1 MHLVRIDT
9 VSLDEGEA
17 AVDLG
22 QEPGD
27 IVVLSFTDSDL
38 AGITDAHAA
47 DGGLPSLR
55 LAKLAR
61 LRHPLSV
68 DLYVDK
74 VVARAKV
81 VLIRCLGGLDYWRY
95 GIERC
100 AEAARAHG
108 VKLVLIP
115 GDDRPDPRLDA
126 YATAPDLVPVC
137 DAYVRAGGRDN
148 LRQMLRRLAAEIGWP
163 VAAEP
168 PRPLPRG
175 FACCPGCG
183 PVSPETALAAGRSGT
198 VPEAPHVLVLV
209 YRSAALGNDLAPAA
223 ALTAALGARGLD
235 TLVMAVSSLKDP
247 EAVAAVRAAIARQRP
262 DLVVAATAFA
272 AREDA
277 GFVLDA
283 ADCPVLQAYTLGSAQ
298 EAWADSARGMS
309 AADLA
314 MQVALPEFDGRLAGF
329 PISFKAESPEV
340 AGFSE
345 RRAVPYPPGIAALAD
360 RAAAW
365 IRLARL
371 PRAARRL
378 ALVLSDYPARGG
390 RAGFAVGLDTP
401 ESARAIAEDLAAA
414 GYAVGALP
422 DGPALMRA
430 LTAGEAGFAVSLSD
444 YNAWF
449 AGLPDAARAA
459 LVERWGAPEAD
470 PQCRDGAFRFRA
482 VRAAPAASE
491 GPTIPDGA
499 QVPSPVRERD
509 RVRAENFTDEAESE
523 TRHRRDIS
531 RAFSSLTRTGY
542 RIHTSRAVVSA
553 HSLPL
558 LRGRV
563 PSAARRERG
572 ARLPREA
579 RRRCRAGACTVAP
592 LSRPLLTQGPPSPAE
607 GGGSA
612 RGTVRCAN
620 PVTRTG
626 EGAGRGGL
634 SIFLQPDRGRAG
646 DRKAGYHDPD
656 EPPTHAYL
664 AFHLGLREG
673 FDALV
678 HLGTHGTTEW
688 LPGKAVAL
696 APTCWPALAVGP
708 LPMIYPFIID
718 DPGEAAPLKRR
729 LGGIALGHLTPEI
742 QRGGREPET
751 MRLREQVEEYS
762 AASLLDPRRAGLIAR
777 AILDEAEALGHLA
790 GAGIAP
796 DTPMAEALAA
806 LDAHLCDLGESAF
819 RDGLHV
825 FGRAPEGAAPL
836 RRASADAEASALIA
850 ALDGRFVRPGP
861 SGSPSRGRTDVL
873 PTGRNLTTLDPRAI
887 PTRAAAQL
895 GAKAADAVV
904 TRYLQDEGSYP
915 ERVVMDL
922 WASPTLRTGGE
933 DVAHALHLMGV
944 RPLWDHAS
952 TRVTGFEVLPPAL
965 LGRPRID
972 VTVRVSGAF
981 RDTFPD
987 TLALIDRAARAVALR
1002 EEDDADNPLA
1012 AARRRGEDPARVF
1025 GAAPGRY
1032 GAGAAGTALDGAWK
1046 ARADLG
1052 RAYLAATDHAYG
1064 DVGGVSAGF
1073 AERVA
1078 RADAYLHA
1086 FDVSERDLLDGD
1098 AAADAMGGFAAAAG
1112 LTGGRP
1118 ALYSLD
1124 VSTPERPKA
1133 RTARA
1138 DVARLIRARLAA
1150 PAWIAAQLRH
1160 GHRGAQEL
1168 AQGIDAVFV
1177 LAATTD
1183 AVAHADLDR
1192 LYGAWIADLAV
1203 FEALRAANPEA
1214 ARAIL
1219 ERFDDL
1225 RARGL
1230 WQTRRNA
1237 MPADALLA
1245 PAAE

>member
-38 AGITDAHAA
+38 AGIAEAA
-47 DGGLPSLR
+47 AAEGESLPALR
-55 LAKLAR
+55 LARLAR

-68 DLYVDK
+68 DLYVES
-74 VVARAKV
+74 VVARARLV
-81 VLIRCLGGLDYWRY
+81 VIRCLGGLDYWRY

-100 AEAARAHG
+100 AEAARANG
-108 VKLVLIP
+108 VRLVVLP
-115 GDDRPDPRLDA
+115 GDDRPDPRLSA
-126 YATAPDLVPVC
+126 YATAPELAPVL
-137 DAYVRAGGRDN
+137 DAYFRAGGREN
-148 LRQMLRRLAAEIGWP
+148 LRQMLRRLAAEIGHDL
-163 VAAEP
+163 AYAE

-175 FACCPGCG
+175 FPCCPGCG
-183 PVSPETALAAGRSGT
+183 PVPLEQALAAGAATG
-198 VPEAPHVLVLV
+198 PAHALVLI
-209 YRSAALGNDLAPAA
+209 YRSAALGGDLAPAA
-223 ALTAALGARGLD
+223 ALTAALAARGIG
-235 TLVMAVSSLKDP
+235 TLVVAVSSLKDP
-247 EAVAAVRAAIARQRP
+247 EAAEAVRAAIAARRP
-262 DLVVAATAFA
+262 DLIVAATAFA
-272 AREDA
+272 ARDDA

-283 ADCPVLQAYTLGSAQ
+283 ADCPVLQAYTVGSAR
-298 EAWADSARGMS
+298 EAWEASARGLG

-329 PISFKAESPEV
+329 PISFKGEAPEV
-340 AGFSE
+340 AGFAE
-345 RRAVPYPPGIAALAD
+345 RRAVPYAPGIAALAD

-365 IRLARL
+365 IRLAHL
-371 PRAARRL
+371 RRSERRV

-401 ESARAIAEDLAAA
+401 ESARAIAADLAAA
-414 GYAVGALP
+414 GYALGDLP
-422 DGPALMRA
+422 DGPNLMRA
-430 LTAGEAGFAVSLSD
+430 LTAGEPGFTVSLAAYRDWLSR
-444 YNAWF
+444 
-449 AGLPDAARAA
+449 LPAEAQAA
-459 LVERWGAPEAD
+459 LAERWGAPEDD
-470 PQCRDGAFRFRA
+470 PACRDGAFRFRS
-482 VRAAPAASE
+482 VPASPPPPSAGE
-491 GPTIPDGA
+491 GGPC
-499 QVPSPVRERD
+499 
-509 RVRAENFTDEAESE
+509 
-523 TRHRRDIS
+523 
-531 RAFSSLTRTGY
+531 
-542 RIHTSRAVVSA
+542 VS
-553 HSLPL
+553 
-558 LRGRV
+558 RGRV
-563 PSAARRERG
+563 RG
-572 ARLPREA
+572 ATQPDRAEA
-579 RRRCRAGACTVAP
+579 FTSAQPSSEAGFPSPASLRSA
-592 LSRPLLTQGPPSPAE
+592 PSPAE
-607 GGGSA
+607 GGG
-612 RGTVRCAN
+612 
-620 PVTRTG
+620 
-626 EGAGRGGL
+626 RGGL
-634 SIFLQPDRGRAG
+634 TVFLQPDRGRAG

-664 AFHLGLREG
+664 AFHLGVQRG

-696 APTCWPALAVGP
+696 SPACWPALAVGR
-708 LPMIYPFIID
+708 LPVIYPFIVD

-751 MRLREQVEEYS
+751 MRLREQVEEYA
-762 AASLLDPRRAGLIAR
+762 AASLLDPRRAALIAR
-777 AILDEAEALGHLA
+777 AILDEAEALGHLSA
-790 GAGIAP
+790 AGIAP
-796 DTPMAEALAA
+796 GTPMPEALAA
-806 LDAHLCDLGESAF
+806 LDAHLCDLGETAF

-825 FGRAPEGAAPL
+825 FGRAPEEAPPA
-836 RRASADAEASALIA
+836 RRASAAAERASLIA
-850 ALDGRFVRPGP
+850 ALDGRFVAPGP
-861 SGSPSRGRTDVL
+861 SGSPSRGRADVL

-887 PTRAAAQL
+887 PTRAAATL
-895 GAKAADAVV
+895 GAKAAEAVV
-904 TRYLQDEGSYP
+904 TRYLQDEGTYP

-972 VTVRVSGAF
+972 VTVRISGAF
-981 RDTFPD
+981 RDTFPE

-1002 EEDDADNPLA
+1002 EEPDEENPLA

-1032 GAGAAGTALDGAWK
+1032 GAGAAETALDGTWE
-1046 ARADLG
+1046 RRQDLG
-1052 RAYLAATDHAYG
+1052 AAYLDATGFAYG
-1064 DVGGVSAGF
+1064 DAAGASRSF

-1086 FDVSERDLLDGD
+1086 FDVAERDLLDGD
-1098 AAADAMGGFAAAAG
+1098 AAAEALGGFHAAAESLGAH
-1112 LTGGRP
+1112 P
-1118 ALYSLD
+1118 ALFSLD
-1124 VSTPERPKA
+1124 VSEPERPKA
-1133 RTARA
+1133 RSARE
-1138 DVARLIRARLAA
+1138 DVARLVRARLSA
-1150 PAWIAAQLRH
+1150 PAWIAAQLAH

-1183 AVAHADLDR
+1183 AVSHADLDR
-1192 LYGAWIADLAV
+1192 LYGAWIADAAV
-1203 FEALRAANPEA
+1203 FERLRAANPDA

-1219 ERFDDL
+1219 DRFEEL

-1237 MPADALLA
+1237 MPTDALMA
-1245 PAAE
+1245 EAAG

>member
-38 AGITDAHAA
+38 AGLAEAGAA
-47 DGGLPSLR
+47 EGAALPTLR

-68 DLYVDK
+68 DLYVDA
-74 VVARAKV
+74 VIARAKIV
-81 VLIRCLGGLDYWRY
+81 VIRCLGGLDYWRY

-100 AEAARAHG
+100 AEAARANG
-108 VKLVLIP
+108 VRLVLLP
-115 GDDRPDPRLDA
+115 GDDRPDPRLAA
-126 YATAPDLVPVC
+126 YATAPDLAPVL
-137 DAYVRAGGRDN
+137 DAYFRAGGRDN
-148 LRQMLRRLAAEIGWP
+148 LRQMLRLLAREIGHDLA
-163 VAAEP
+163 VDA
-168 PRPLPRG
+168 PRPLPRA
-175 FACCPGCG
+175 FPCCPGCG
-183 PVSPETALAAGRSGT
+183 PVPLERALAAGAAIG
-198 VPEAPHVLVLV
+198 EAGYALVLI
-209 YRSAALGNDLAPAA
+209 YRSAALGGDLAPAA
-223 ALTAALGARGLD
+223 ALTAALAARGIG

-247 EAVAAVRAAIARQRP
+247 EAAEALRAAIGARRP
-262 DLVVAATAFA
+262 DVIVAATAFA

-283 ADCPVLQAYTLGSAQ
+283 ADCPVLQAYTVGSAQ
-298 EAWADSARGMS
+298 GAWAASARGMN

-329 PISFKAESPEV
+329 PISFKEEAPEV

-345 RRAVPYPPGIAALAD
+345 RRAAPYAPGIAALTD

-365 IRLARL
+365 IRLAHT
-371 PRAARRL
+371 PRAGRRL

-401 ESARAIAEDLAAA
+401 ESARAIAADLGEA

-430 LTAGEAGFAVSLSD
+430 LTAGEPGFTVDLAEYRDWL
-444 YNAWF
+444 AR
-449 AGLPDAARAA
+449 LPEEARATLA
-459 LVERWGAPEAD
+459 ERWGAPQDD
-470 PQCRDGAFRFRA
+470 PHCRDGAFRFRA
-482 VRAAPAASE
+482 VHASGAGDSHE
-491 GPTIPDGA
+491 GIARDMTA
-499 QVPSPVRERD
+499 RVPSPVREGD
-509 RVRAENFTDEAESE
+509 GARVENCQVEAE
-523 TRHRRDIS
+523 RRCG
-531 RAFSSLTRTGY
+531 RAPSLEFSSLTP
-542 RIHTSRAVVSA
+542 A
-553 HSLPL
+553 
-558 LRGRV
+558 
-563 PSAARRERG
+563 
-572 ARLPREA
+572 
-579 RRRCRAGACTVAP
+579 
-592 LSRPLLTQGPPSPAE
+592 LS
-607 GGGSA
+607 
-612 RGTVRCAN
+612 
-620 PVTRTG
+620 RTG
-626 EGAGRGGL
+626 EGACRDSCALPEAEAAALTRGGL
-634 SIFLQPDRGRAG
+634 TVFLQPDRGRAA

-656 EPPTHAYL
+656 APPTHAYL
-664 AFHLGLREG
+664 AFHLGVQGG

-696 APTCWPALAVGP
+696 APTCWPALAVGA
-708 LPMIYPFIID
+708 LPVVYPFIVD
-718 DPGEAAPLKRR
+718 DPGEAGPLKRR

-751 MRLREQVEEYS
+751 MRLREQVEEYA
-762 AASLLDPRRAGLIAR
+762 AASVLDPRRADLIAR
-777 AILDEAEALGHLA
+777 AILDEAEALGLLS
-790 GAGIAP
+790 GAGIMP
-796 DTPMAEALAA
+796 GTPMPEALAA
-806 LDAHLCDLGESAF
+806 LDAHLCDLGETAF

-825 FGRAPEGAAPL
+825 FGRVPAGGSEA
-836 RRASADAEASALIA
+836 RRVSAVAERTSLVA
-850 ALDGRFVRPGP
+850 ALDGRFVAPGP
-861 SGSPSRGRTDVL
+861 SGSPSRGRADVL

-887 PTRAAAQL
+887 PTRAAATL
-895 GAKAADAVV
+895 GTKAAESVV
-904 TRYLQDEGSYP
+904 ARFLQDEGAYP

-972 VTVRVSGAF
+972 VTVRISGAF

-987 TLALIDRAARAVALR
+987 TLALIDRAARAVSAR
-1002 EEDDADNPLA
+1002 EEPDEENPLA

-1032 GAGAAGTALDGAWK
+1032 GAGAAETALDGTWAR
-1046 ARADLG
+1046 RADLG
-1052 RAYLAATDHAYG
+1052 AAYLDATGHAYG
-1064 DVGGVSAGF
+1064 HAGGASSSF

-1078 RADAYLHA
+1078 KADAYLHA
-1086 FDVSERDLLDGD
+1086 FDVAERDLLDGD
-1098 AAADAMGGFAAAAG
+1098 AAADAMGGFHAAAESLGA
-1112 LTGGRP
+1112 RP

-1124 VSTPERPKA
+1124 VSQPERPKA
-1133 RTARA
+1133 RSARE
-1138 DVARLIRARLAA
+1138 DVARLVRARLAA
-1150 PAWIAAQLRH
+1150 PAWIAAQLDH

-1183 AVAHADLDR
+1183 AVSHADLDR
-1192 LYGAWIADLAV
+1192 LYGAWIADAAV
-1203 FEALRAANPEA
+1203 FERLRAANRDA

-1219 ERFDDL
+1219 DRFEEL

-1230 WQTRRNA
+1230 WQSRRNA
-1237 MPADALLA
+1237 MPADALMA
-1245 PAAE
+1245 EAAE